1 MQQPQLISPNN
12 TPPTSLEELAR
23 RLENPPLVPTAITP
37 YSSLDSYANDRPNY
51 RQRVSD
57 ITDVYDPTYLLE
69 PFLLSQAP
77 AGLVGASD
85 SGKSTLARQ
94 LAIHIALGL
103 DSFLGMKLKLKH
115 RRAIYLSTEDVRE
128 WNSFMFSKQAK
139 ALGYKREDLTGLELI
154 TGIELDGG
162 LDMLRVVEQSLKEA
176 PADLLI
182 VDTFSEA
189 FLGREQNSNIEVRR
203 TINSY
208 AALGSKYDTVVLFVH
223 HLRKDGVRQAPDQ
236 SHILG
241 SQGFGARLRL
251 VLDLRIEEG
260 TSNRFLTVLKGNHL
274 RGDLKQTMSRLAL
287 NEDTAIYRD
296 TGERVPREDH
306 AGPQRI
312 RWDKIFGLASEL
324 KTAEIVDRVM
334 AEHGVQRRTAEAAL
348 DELEKVKHGV
358 YRRKQ

>member
-1 MQQPQLISPNN
+1 MQQPQPVSPTI
-12 TPPTSLEELAR
+12 TPPSSLEELAR
-23 RLENPPLVPTAITP
+23 RLENPPLIPTSITP
-37 YSSLDSYANDRPNY
+37 YSSLDSYANDRPKC

-57 ITDVYDPTYLLE
+57 INDVYAPSFLLE
-69 PFLLSQAP
+69 PFLLSQTP
-77 AGLVGASD
+77 SGIVGASD
-85 SGKSTLARQ
+85 SGKSTFARQ

-103 DSFLGMKLKLKH
+103 DSFLGFKLNLKH

-128 WNSFMFSKQAK
+128 WNTYMFTKQAQ
-139 ALGYKREDLTGLELI
+139 ALGYDRKDLTRLELI

-162 LDMLRVVEQSLKEA
+162 LEMLRMTEQSLKEA
-176 PADLLI
+176 PADLVI

-189 FLGREQNSNIEVRR
+189 FLGREQNSNIEVRK
-203 TINSY
+203 TINCY
-208 AALGSKYDTVVLFVH
+208 AALASKYDTVVLFVH
-223 HLRKDGVRQAPDQ
+223 HLRKDGVRAMPDQ

-251 VLDLRIEEG
+251 VWDLRIEQN
-260 TSNRFLTVLKGNHL
+260 TSNRFLTILKGNHV
-274 RGDLKQTMSRLAL
+274 RGEFKQTMSRLAL

-324 KTAEIVDRVM
+324 KTAEIIDRVM
-334 AEHGVQRRTAEAAL
+334 SEHGVQRRTAEASL
-348 DELEKVKHGV
+348 EELEKVKHGV